1 MESEAMHAHVCRHA
15 QAEPNSVS
23 GLDFDRPLTRE
34 GRLQARYLAGLM
46 SGALPNER
54 PRSVLAS
61 PAVRTQQTAQAIA
74 DELGLSITTLDELLP
89 MCPAGA
95 AIAAIERHSS
105 AGPVLLVGHNPTV
118 TAVVSILLHGPSAGV
133 CMPGPTLRTGQMAT
147 IEVDAALTPG
157 ACRLVDLHR
166 YEPALAS

>member
-1 MESEAMHAHVCRHA
+1 MHVYVCRHA

-23 GLDFDRPLTRE
+23 GLDVDRPLTRE

-46 SGALPNER
+46 SNTQPGER
-54 PRSVLAS
+54 PRWVLAS

-74 DELGLSITTLDELLP
+74 DELGLSITTLDDLLP

-95 AIAAIERHSS
+95 AIAVIERH
-105 AGPVLLVGHNPTV
+105 AEGAPVLLVGHNPTV
-118 TAVVSILLHGPSAGV
+118 TALVSILLHGPSAGV
-133 CMPGPTLRTGQMAT
+133 CMPGPTLRTGQLAT
-147 IEVDAALTPG
+147 IAVDEALTPG
-157 ACRLVDLHR
+157 ASRLIDLHR